1 MNAWAITDQ
10 FGIEHLHRIN
20 RSTPEIPPG
29 YVLVRVRAVS
39 LNYRDLLMINGL
51 YNPKLPRPRVPGSD
65 AAGEVIAVGPDVTRI
80 RVGHRVTGTFF
91 QRWYNG
97 PITEEATKSA
107 LGGPDLDGVFAQEIV
122 LHQDGLIETPDFL
135 SDEQAATLPCAGV
148 TAWNALVGGNVK
160 KGDTVLLQGTG
171 GVSLFA
177 LAIAKMLGATAFI
190 TSSSD
195 DKLAKAKRLGADAV
209 LNYITSPEWDK
220 WARELTAGRGVDH
233 VVEVGGAGTLERSA
247 RATRVGGHIALI
259 GVLAGGTTM
268 NPMPILMRGQTLR
281 GIFVGSA
288 VMLTELVQAMQFHK
302 IEPVIDRVFPFSQLT
317 DALNYM
323 KIGGHFGKIVVRVQ

>member
-10 FGIEHLHRIN
+10 FGIEHLQRIT
-20 RSTPEIPPG
+20 RATPDVPPG

-51 YNPKLPRPRVPGSD
+51 YSPKLPRPRVPGSD
-65 AAGEVIAVGPDVTRI
+65 AAGEVIAVGPEVTRV

-91 QRWYNG
+91 QRWFHG
-97 PITEEATKSA
+97 PISEVATKSA
-107 LGGPDLDGVFAQEIV
+107 LGGPDVDGVFAQEI
-122 LHQDGLIETPDFL
+122 LFHQDGLIETPDFL
-135 SDEQAATLPCAGV
+135 TDEQAATLPCAAV
-148 TAWNALVGGNVK
+148 TAWNALAGGNVK

-177 LAIAKMLGATAFI
+177 LAITKMLGATAFI

-209 LNYITSPEWDK
+209 LNYKTTPDWDK

-247 RATRVGGHIALI
+247 KATRVGGHIALI
-259 GVLAGGTTM
+259 GVLAGGSTM

-281 GIFVGSA
+281 GIFVGST
-288 VMLTELVQAMQFHK
+288 VMLTELVQAMQFHE
-302 IEPVIDRVFPFSQLT
+302 IEPVIDRVFPFSQLP